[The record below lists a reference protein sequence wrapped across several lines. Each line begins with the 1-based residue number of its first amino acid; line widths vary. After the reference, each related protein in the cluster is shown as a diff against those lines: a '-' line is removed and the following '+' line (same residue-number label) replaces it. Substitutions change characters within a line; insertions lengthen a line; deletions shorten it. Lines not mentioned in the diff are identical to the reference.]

1 MFKLIPDIDA
11 LKIWK
16 NNDENYKLIIDHDPK
31 DLKACAKIKKK
42 IKSMIMHNFFTNDT
56 KILAS

>member
-31 DLKACAKIKKK
+31 DLKACAKI
-42 IKSMIMHNFFTNDT
+42 
-56 KILAS
+56 